1 MHACVSIWT
10 SNKFSNYLFISWQM
24 AISLGLTVI
33 RNEFKLT
40 TVSRQ
45 FWCARITNAKARA
58 CCKKRPIKKPH
69 RPSQKGLADVVFCV
83 RIKLSW
89 KTLKRKLSIPQLS
102 EIINWFLYWTVKL
115 NCQRMHPSEWPA
127 PSLRNWTTGNCT
139 QRILPEEE
147 NRSPTREWYSR

>member
-1 MHACVSIWT
+1 MEQWRKDARHEPIIVDLEALVPKDHLLRKIEKVMDYGWLYERLDPYYCHDNGRPGTDPVVLIKMVLIQ
-10 SNKFSNYLFISWQM
+10 NLFGIP
-24 AISLGLTVI
+24 SLRQTYREIQVNVGLTVI

-83 RIKLSW
+83 RIKLS
-89 KTLKRKLSIPQLS
+89 
-102 EIINWFLYWTVKL
+102 
-115 NCQRMHPSEWPA
+115 
-127 PSLRNWTTGNCT
+127 
-139 QRILPEEE
+139 
-147 NRSPTREWYSR
+147 

>member
-1 MHACVSIWT
+1 MKHFLIVVDMQKDFVDGALGT
-10 SNKFSNYLFISWQM
+10 PEAQ
-24 AISLGLTVI
+24 AIVEKVADKILGLTVI

-83 RIKLSW
+83 RIKLS
-89 KTLKRKLSIPQLS
+89 
-102 EIINWFLYWTVKL
+102 
-115 NCQRMHPSEWPA
+115 
-127 PSLRNWTTGNCT
+127 
-139 QRILPEEE
+139 
-147 NRSPTREWYSR
+147 